1 MARPVK
7 VLSASD
13 DVRAELRR
21 RARGQANEH
30 RERFRAG
37 IILLRL
43 NGVSIKDVA
52 ARMNTSTRTVSIWSS
67 RFERSGLAGLVA
79 DGMLSIAPAATG
91 GHYCKNL
98 LMDKGRDSLPVL
110 ATLRPGET
118 RQTALRQDRRRWSA
132 RPDAGVATVRIRTLM
147 CGHRPVR
154 INVPNAKRPASL
166 TSPGPR
172 ASVAVVGRTS
182 WPASRRSTARP
193 WRPTSP

>member
-52 ARMNTSTRTVSIWSS
+52 ARMNTSTRTVSISSS
-67 RFERSGLAGLVA
+67 RFERSGLAGLTEV
-79 DGMLSIAPAATG
+79 
-91 GHYCKNL
+91 
-98 LMDKGRDSLPVL
+98 GRGRRPSLPREQGR
-110 ATLRPGET
+110 AGHLRGDTPAQGPPALECSQYGAPCRHVSQHGSAHLGEE
-118 RQTALRQDRRRWSA
+118 
-132 RPDAGVATVRIRTLM
+132 
-147 CGHRPVR
+147 
-154 INVPNAKRPASL
+154 
-166 TSPGPR
+166 
-172 ASVAVVGRTS
+172 
-182 WPASRRSTARP
+182 
-193 WRPTSP
+193 